1 MYMVSSWKSNQERA
15 KRKGQSSQETVTGK
29 RPPTRKNIS
38 VHPLHHLTQIE
49 LKTHRF
55 AHGALSPWVLR
66 DGPPVSPQLDTG
78 NVYSVLIFRSC
89 SASLLVGTEATLLLS
104 AWMQPCYPEAWALM
118 VLRRQSS
125 RQLLTGQSLKA
136 KRPAPAGQRG
146 LWRPPAGHR
155 RRAGSPVLTDLRGLT
170 QKQLCCEHSDWKPKL
185 KWSRI
190 APWPSAKHG

>member
-1 MYMVSSWKSNQERA
+1 
-15 KRKGQSSQETVTGK
+15 
-29 RPPTRKNIS
+29 
-38 VHPLHHLTQIE
+38 
-49 LKTHRF
+49 
-55 AHGALSPWVLR
+55 
-66 DGPPVSPQLDTG
+66 
-78 NVYSVLIFRSC
+78 
-89 SASLLVGTEATLLLS
+89 
-104 AWMQPCYPEAWALM
+104 M

-155 RRAGSPVLTDLRGLT
+155 RRAGSPALTDLRGLT

-190 APWPSAKHG
+190 AP